1 MSHPLVTIAIP
12 TYNRL
17 EYLKEA
23 VASASC
29 QTFRNLEILV
39 GDDGPTSTIPS
50 WIREAQVREPR
61 LRYQKNE
68 KNVGLSANWNYV
80 TRAARGEFIIIIGDD
95 DRLRPTFVE
104 KLVPLLTPE
113 IDVAFSNHDLIDPA
127 GRVLVEDSKAHNL
140 LFGRGQLAPGL
151 LKNPELAVWNNS
163 IPMSASLIR
172 RSRIL
177 QFPFSEELN
186 TPEIETFLKIARC
199 GGCFTFLPEILAE
212 YRVHPQSATGAGLWV
227 DRLAAR
233 LVPLDV
239 APEVE
244 PAKRRLLEPIVAAAV
259 SRCLKEG
266 RRQEAQRWLHSPYY
280 PMAGSR
286 GALGGIHRLCA
297 ILPAR
302 IGTPLFR
309 FLLKLRQSV

>member
-17 EYLKEA
+17 DYLKEA
-23 VASASC
+23 VASASA
-29 QTFRNLEILV
+29 QTYRHLEILV
-39 GDDGPTSTIPS
+39 GDDGPTSTIPF

-68 KNVGLSANWNYV
+68 KNMGLAGNWNCV
-80 TRAARGEFIIIIGDD
+80 ARAARGEFIIIIGDD

-127 GRVLVEDSKAHNL
+127 GRVLAEESKAHNIYY
-140 LFGRGQLAPGL
+140 GRSRLPSGILASS
-151 LKNPELAVWNNS
+151 ELAVWNNS

-177 QFPFSEELN
+177 EFPFSEELN
-186 TPEIETFLKIARC
+186 TPEIELFLKIARSR
-199 GGCFTFLPEILAE
+199 GSFTFFPETLAE
-212 YRVHPQSATGAGLWV
+212 YRIHPGSATGAGLWV

-233 LVPLDV
+233 LAPLNV
-239 APEVE
+239 APEIE
-244 PAKRRLLEPIVAAAV
+244 PAKRRLLEPIIAAAV

-266 RRQEAQRWLHSPYY
+266 RREEARRWLSSAYY
-280 PMAGSR
+280 PEAGAR
-286 GALGGIHRLCA
+286 GILGVTHRLCA
-297 ILPAR
+297 SLPA
-302 IGTPLFR
+302 GVGKPVFQ
-309 FLLKLRQSV
+309 FLLKLR